1 MNSFGYGGTNAHAI
15 LDGYDRANIHSNG
28 SATNR
33 DELLDSVETQ
43 DGTST
48 LSGTNHRARVFLLS
62 HRTKTGVLRLAQT
75 VRDYLTEK
83 RSVAER
89 SFLDDL
95 AHTLASHRT
104 KFNWRLGATAASR
117 AELLDVLTPQ
127 QIEPKRT
134 ISNPRI
140 GFIFTGQGAQWYAMG
155 IELVD
160 RYKVFKTTLL
170 SADAH
175 YKTLGASWSILGN
188 VNDLIGLAC
197 WR

>member
-15 LDGYDRANIHSNG
+15 LDGYDRANIHSDG

-33 DELLDSVETQ
+33 DEFLDSVETQ
-43 DGTST
+43 DGTNT
-48 LSGTNHRARVFLLS
+48 LSRTNHRARVFLLS
-62 HRTKTGVLRLAQT
+62 HRTRTGVLRLAQT
-75 VRDYLTEK
+75 VRDYLIGK
-83 RSVAER
+83 RIVAER
-89 SFLDDL
+89 NFLDDL
-95 AHTLASHRT
+95 AHTLGSHRT

-127 QIEPKRT
+127 QMEPRRT
-134 ISNPRI
+134 VSDPRI

-155 IELVD
+155 IELVG
-160 RYKVFKTTLL
+160 RYKVFETTLL

-188 VNDLIGLAC
+188 VKDHIDFAC